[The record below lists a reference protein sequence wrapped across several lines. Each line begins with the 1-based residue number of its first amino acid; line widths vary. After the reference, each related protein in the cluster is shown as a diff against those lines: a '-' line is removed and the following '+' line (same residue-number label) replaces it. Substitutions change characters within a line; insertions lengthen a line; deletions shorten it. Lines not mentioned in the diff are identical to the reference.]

1 MGGLWCCKMIKLD
14 STRKFYDEVKTMG
27 FFKRLF
33 SWGKI
38 IALLTESYAEIRKVE
53 EIEDQNN
60 ELASDIKLKDEKIS
74 TLKKEVNK
82 LEKKLSSLET
92 DIKHFNQEI
101 KSKESEV
108 AKLEETK
115 EQNADLISDLKS
127 DIKTLEDKR
136 DTLSGETKE
145 LGKKIGQFEK
155 VKDEQQKKYDEMV
168 AKLEKREDTLE
179 KRRQELEDEQ
189 VEKEKQRFEDMKKT
203 WKNHEDVV
211 EQSMK
216 QICNKYTVDY
226 YDKEKVPFKGKPDNT
241 IKIANEYII
250 FDAKSPY
257 NDNLENFPTYI
268 KNQAEAL
275 KKYTKKAD
283 VKKDIFL
290 VVPTN
295 TIDQLDTTFYD
306 LSDYRVYV
314 ITADSLE
321 PIVLSLRKI
330 EDYEFA
336 EKLSPEDRE
345 AICRVLGHF
354 AHHTKRRLQIDT
366 FLADRS
372 LELLKSCEYLPE
384 DILEEVKNHEVKTI
398 INVPLDK
405 RSKKSDLK
413 KLKTDKRKLA
423 KELEI
428 QHINTKVDAKKI
440 ESIKL
445 YSKRGKD

>member
-1 MGGLWCCKMIKLD
+1 MIKLD

-38 IALLTESYAEIRKVE
+38 VSLLTESYAEIKKVE
-53 EIEDQNN
+53 EIADQNN
-60 ELASDIKLKDEKIS
+60 ELSSDIKVKEEKIS
-74 TLKKEVNK
+74 TLKEEVAK
-82 LEKKLSSLET
+82 HEKKISALET
-92 DIKHFNQEI
+92 DIKHLNQDI

-115 EQNADLISDLKS
+115 EQNSEQISDLKS
-127 DIKTLEDKR
+127 KVKTLEDKR
-136 DTLSGETKE
+136 DTLIDETKE
-145 LGKKIGQFEK
+145 LGKKISQFEK

-168 AKLEKREDTLE
+168 SKLEKREETLE
-179 KRRQELEDEQ
+179 NRRQELEDEQ
-189 VEKEKQRFEDMKKT
+189 VEKEKQKFEDMKKT
-203 WKNHEDVV
+203 WRAHEDIV
-211 EQSMK
+211 EQSIK

-226 YDKEKVPFKGKPDNT
+226 FDKEKVPFKGKPDNT
-241 IKIANEYII
+241 IKLANEFII

-257 NDNLENFPTYI
+257 NDNLDNFPTYI
-268 KNQAEAL
+268 KNQADSV
-275 KKYTKKAD
+275 KKYVKEAD
-283 VKKDIFL
+283 VKKDVFL

-295 TIDQLDTTFYD
+295 TIEHLDTTFYD
-306 LSDYRVYV
+306 MSDYRVYV

-321 PIVLSLRKI
+321 PIILSLRKI
-330 EDYEFA
+330 ETYEFA

-345 AICRVLGHF
+345 TICRVLGHF

-366 FLADRS
+366 FLAEKS

-405 RSKKSDLK
+405 RSKKSEIK
-413 KLKTDKRKLA
+413 KLTADKKKLA

-428 QHINTKVDAKKI
+428 QHINTKVDSKKI
-440 ESIKL
+440 ESIEL
-445 YSKRGKD
+445 YSKED